1 MRYLLKENWIII
13 IALFLSV
20 GGRTAAQSNIKTHG
34 ILDVCIDSLNTGSSS
49 IVIQQSACQAQSR
62 VRITG
67 KDPLDG
73 NLHVIY
79 TLEAGLNITEG
90 SLSQG
95 GRIFGRQAWA
105 GLQSDLGTL
114 TLGRQYTPQDDF
126 GEEIGDAFSGGYN
139 GSFLFLQGEM
149 KGQLNA
155 VTTGTELNSNSLV
168 DWSRGQGAFSI
179 NQPYGL
185 RVNNSIKYATPVW
198 NGFSSALMHSF
209 GEVVDSRTDGRQLG
223 ITGRYNDGSIHFGMG
238 YHQIVGTRGTV
249 VFNPDDTATFTP
261 TTGTFN
267 QRTMSA
273 AFSYDWSVFRLYTN
287 FERTWFEMFSASDF
301 GVSGLYQLTEKLDL
315 IAGTVQKTISDFD
328 DLNASQYSVALKY
341 SKTKST
347 SFYASYSQIKNAG
360 NDQQGASYIPSY
372 AVMAVAGTSPDS
384 FMIGM
389 RHDLK

>member
-1 MRYLLKENWIII
+1 MRHLLKNKWIIM
-13 IALFLSV
+13 AFFLSV
-20 GGRTAAQSNIKTHG
+20 GGKAVAQSNITTHG

-67 KDPLDG
+67 KDPLDES
-73 NLHVIY
+73 LHVIY
-79 TLEAGLNITEG
+79 TLEAGLNINEG

-95 GRIFGRQAWA
+95 GRIFGRQAWV
-105 GLQSDLGTL
+105 GLQGDLGTF

-126 GEEIGDAFSGGYN
+126 GEEIADAFSGGYN

-149 KGQLNA
+149 KGQLSA
-155 VTTGTELNSNSLV
+155 VTIGSQLNSNSLV
-168 DWSRGQGAFSI
+168 DWSQGQGTFSI

-185 RVNNSIKYATPVW
+185 RVDNSIKYVTPTR
-198 NGFSSALMHSF
+198 NGFSSSVMYSF

-223 ITGRYNDGSIHFGMG
+223 ITGRYTDGSMHLGMG

-261 TTGTFN
+261 TTGNFT
-267 QRTMSA
+267 QRTMGA
-273 AFSYDWSVFRLYTN
+273 AVSYDWSVFRLYTN

-301 GVSGLYQLTEKLDL
+301 GVSGLYHLTEKLEL
-315 IAGTVQKTISDFD
+315 IAGTVQKTISPFD

-372 AVMAVAGTSPDS
+372 AVRPIAGTSPDS